1 MENLDFVDEL
11 NLEECQGLK
20 DKVSARIKL
29 LKDELK
35 TEKDKN
41 KEERTKIARETLKPG
56 DPIAFYYKDMV
67 CNGEVTKLNPKTF
80 SVAFEFD
87 GEDKVLPRLYHLFV
101 ERLENPAEKT
111 AEAV

>member
-1 MENLDFVDEL
+1 MNDFGFVDEL
-11 NLEECQGLK
+11 NLEECVDLK
-20 DKVSARIKL
+20 DKVSARIKI
-29 LKDELK
+29 LKDK
-35 TEKDKN
+35 VKSEKDHN
-41 KEERTKIARETLKPG
+41 KEERTKIAKETLKPG
-56 DPIAFYYKDMV
+56 DVVAFYYKDMI

-101 ERLENPAEKT
+101 KKIEEET